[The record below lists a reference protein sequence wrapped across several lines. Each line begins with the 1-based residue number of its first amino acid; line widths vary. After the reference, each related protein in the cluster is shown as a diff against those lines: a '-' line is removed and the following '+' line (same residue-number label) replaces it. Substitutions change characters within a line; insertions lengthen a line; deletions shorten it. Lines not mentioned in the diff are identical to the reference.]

1 MNMDI
6 KFCLQFLHSIVIAQ
20 LLWVCS

>member
-1 MNMDI
+1 MDI